1 MGRCNVVGR
10 EANIITPIGISTPIS
25 QLAQNSSRKAQD
37 LSARRAPNLLARRA
51 RHQRVFAKSTFI
63 PRFRLGSIL
72 QSAEKTSQGA
82 KSFFSPYLHGR
93 KREVIE
99 SNTHITNNLFKRYT
113 AMVALLFVV
122 GSITPMQAN
131 GVYAGEYG
139 EYYVDTASFQNGIL
153 SDGEGYLTKMNP
165 QTYLGDRTSMTD
177 SLTHTVKSGE
187 TLSVIAN
194 GYGLKTNTV
203 LWANGLSN
211 ANTLKVGQ
219 KLVIPPVDGVTHSVG
234 SNETIEKIAEKYKV
248 DAEAVK
254 KQNGLLASADISAGD
269 KIYIPG
275 GEPIAPPRA
284 TPARVG
290 TASRAVSGGTSVAV
304 GAPTTLADSTD
315 VPVGG
320 ASFIFP
326 TRGKITQ
333 GYRAG
338 HYAYDIADRS
348 KPPIWAA
355 GGGTVVKAS
364 SGTWGGG
371 YGNHIII
378 DHGNGLQTLYAHL
391 DYLSVGVGDYVT
403 QGQVIGRM
411 GNTGNVRGVTGI
423 HLHWEVIKNG
433 VKQVP
438 SNYY

>member
-1 MGRCNVVGR
+1 MVGR
-10 EANIITPIGISTPIS
+10 KANIITPLGISTPIS
-25 QLAQNSSRKAQD
+25 QLANRSARKA
-37 LSARRAPNLLARRA
+37 
-51 RHQRVFAKSTFI
+51 RHERVFAKSTLMKA
-63 PRFRLGSIL
+63 PQLGNIL
-72 QSAEKTSQGA
+72 RSAAKTSTGA
-82 KSFFSPYLHGR
+82 KNLLSPYLHGR

-99 SNTHITNNLFKRYT
+99 SNAHITNNLFKRYT
-113 AMVALLFVV
+113 AMVALLFIV
-122 GSITPMQAN
+122 GSVTPMQAN
-131 GVYAGEYG
+131 GLYTGEYG
-139 EYYVDTASFQNGIL
+139 EYYVDTSAFQNGIL

-165 QTYLGDRTSMTD
+165 QTYQGDRTSMTD
-177 SLTHTVKSGE
+177 SLTHTVRSGE

-203 LWANGLSN
+203 LWANGLTNGNSI
-211 ANTLKVGQ
+211 KVGQ
-219 KLVIPPVDGVTHSVG
+219 KLVIPPVDGVAHRVG
-234 SNETIEKIAEKYKV
+234 SDETLEKIAEKYKV
-248 DAEAVK
+248 DAEAIK
-254 KQNGLLASADISAGD
+254 KQNGLIAADVSAGD

-275 GEPIAPPRA
+275 GEPIEEVRT

-290 TASRAVSGGTSVAV
+290 TSSRSVSGTSVAV
-304 GAPTTLADSTD
+304 GAPVALADSTD
-315 VPVGG
+315 APAGG
-320 ASFIFP
+320 AVFIFP
-326 TRGKITQ
+326 TRGQITQ
-333 GYRAG
+333 GFHAG

-355 GGGTVVKAS
+355 GSGTVIKAS

-378 DHGNGLQTLYAHL
+378 DHGNGLQTLYAHM
-391 DYLSVGVGDYVT
+391 DYLSVSVGDYVE

-438 SNYY
+438 GNYY